1 MSKTIADRHVLSQL
15 NDCGEGDYL
24 SSFSCRALCVCVCSG
39 ERELLVQFNIRVFP
53 LATKIE

>member
-24 SSFSCRALCVCVCSG
+24 SSFSCRALCVCVCVLG
-39 ERELLVQFNIRVFP
+39 RERAARSIQHTRFP
-53 LATKIE
+53 FGD